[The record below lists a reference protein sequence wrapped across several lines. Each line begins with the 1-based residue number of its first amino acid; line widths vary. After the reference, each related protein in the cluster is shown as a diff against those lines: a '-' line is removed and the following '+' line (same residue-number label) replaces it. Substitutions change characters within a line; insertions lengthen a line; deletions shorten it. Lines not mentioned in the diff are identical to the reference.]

1 MQTRQTDS
9 ELVSRLSTGDEE
21 AFCELYVRYWRKVR
35 NFILRFVKSCD
46 LAENYAQDIFL
57 GIWENREFLDPAK
70 AFSAYLFRVAR
81 NKSINYLKH
90 LARSEALRRKVLS
103 NSSPDYRSGV
113 GEMLLEK
120 DYFAILQNAIRRLP
134 PRQRQVFH
142 LSRDN
147 SMTHKEIAEMLG
159 LSVYTVQEYMSDSL
173 KSIKRYV
180 SKQSGIIFPGSVII
194 LNILGYDI

>member
-35 NFILRFVKSCD
+35 NFILRFVKSYD

-180 SKQSGIIFPGSVII
+180 SKHSGIIFPVSVII